1 MCVCHARGVSR
12 GQKRHLISWD
22 WSYRELW
29 FNSYVLGI
37 EPRFSAT
44 ARNLLSTQS
53 ALYPQPHICILIC
66 SFVPETQWFWGFRLI
81 GGSEATAE
89 GNLGSTSGRT
99 LAVPRTDVLGF
110 YKLASLK
117 DCVAVFG
124 GNSSTHKSHQFY
136 SHGQGQ
142 TRHLCSPAWFKSD
155 KKWKSPKN
163 LQWIMDK

>member
-1 MCVCHARGVSR
+1 VCVCHARGVSR

-110 YKLASLK
+110 YKWPVWKIVLL
-117 DCVAVFG
+117 CLEEIVQHIRVT
-124 GNSSTHKSHQFY
+124 SSTPMGRGRPDTFVHQHGLNQTKSG
-136 SHGQGQ
+136 SHPRTFSG
-142 TRHLCSPAWFKSD
+142 
-155 KKWKSPKN
+155 
-163 LQWIMDK
+163 